1 MSNDDQN
8 EWDRL
13 WRDYTGS
20 LESWRRA
27 FDEILR
33 ANSEMQAR
41 FNAVME
47 KASKESNM
55 DTLRQFG
62 ENWQKAM
69 SEAGVRSAGEL
80 GDYWQ
85 KAVGR
90 PDNGFRQL
98 AESWQKS
105 MSEGGLEQMKAY
117 GDMMKKFADT
127 WNEMWP
133 RK

>member
-1 MSNDDQN
+1 MSNDDQS

-13 WRDYTGS
+13 WRDYGSS
-20 LESWRRA
+20 LEIWRKA
-27 FDEILR
+27 FDEVLK
-33 ANSEMQAR
+33 ASSEMQAK

-55 DTLRQFG
+55 DTMRRFG

-69 SEAGVRSAGEL
+69 GDAGVRSAREF

-85 KAVGR
+85 KAMGQ
-90 PDNGFRQL
+90 PDGGFMQF

-105 MSEGGLEQMKAY
+105 ISDGGLEQMRAY
-117 GDMMKKFADT
+117 GDMMKKFAET
-127 WNEMWP
+127 WNDMWP